1 MEGFNSPLSAF
12 LILYFFKVFKVRCK
26 EDNKLYAVK
35 RSRERFKGEAD
46 K

>member
-1 MEGFNSPLSAF
+1 MFMTKLLF
-12 LILYFFKVFKVRCK
+12 LYQVYKVKCK
-26 EDNKLYAVK
+26 ESGKLYAVK